1 MSSSTFTSPPWIP
14 PPQPTRLY
22 LLLTPLRLGQGLVVR
37 RRPWSRHHH
46 TPRVKVRLRIKV
58 KVYVTIFQRPTC
70 TTCSPDSPTSR
81 VMMKRL
87 LAKPA
92 PYSGSESNGRSVGV
106 VKRAATIAGNGKM
119 GRARGV
125 QGGVRAGLKEG
136 LMRRHGVQP
145 LW

>member
-1 MSSSTFTSPPWIP
+1 MSFSTVTSPPRILP
-14 PPQPTRLY
+14 PPLTRLY
-22 LLLTPLRLGQGLVVR
+22 LLLTALRLGSVVR
-37 RRPWSRHHH
+37 RRPRSRRHHR
-46 TPRVKVRLRIKV
+46 PRVKVRPRIKV